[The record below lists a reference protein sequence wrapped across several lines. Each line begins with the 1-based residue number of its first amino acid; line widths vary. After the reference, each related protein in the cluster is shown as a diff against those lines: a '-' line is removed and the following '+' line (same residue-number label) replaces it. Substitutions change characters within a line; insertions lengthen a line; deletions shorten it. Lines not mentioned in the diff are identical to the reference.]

1 MFLGAIPQATDKVRI
16 ISPNRLK
23 FNNNSYCDVKIK
35 PGNPGRDLQS
45 VILTVMN
52 ESENSAVIIEIRRMV
67 HEMLGE
73 IRQVKRHRNMS
84 GGSAIL

>member
-1 MFLGAIPQATDKVRI
+1 
-16 ISPNRLK
+16 
-23 FNNNSYCDVKIK
+23 
-35 PGNPGRDLQS
+35 
-45 VILTVMN
+45 MN

-84 GGSAIL
+84 GGRAIL